1 MKNKLEQQ
9 RERERELYIMNDM
22 IFYFRS
28 LDDQLW
34 YLLIHNT
41 CSDGGGRDDKRQGDY
56 CHEKWEH
63 L

>member
-1 MKNKLEQQ
+1 
-9 RERERELYIMNDM
+9 MNDM

-41 CSDGGGRDDKRQGDY
+41 CSDGGGRDNKRQGDY